1 MQMFGGGSPLIIFN
15 PAIFKAKYVEFPI
28 PKPGDPPPFLV
39 ELTFPSNPALT
50 GQPISLLRNGEV
62 IGKAV
67 AGDGSVKV
75 AATFNDGAPA
85 PGELE
90 IAIDAEGAKP
100 IRIPVSGGTTP
111 PPPPADLVVSGL
123 TAFTVTVTNQ
133 GAGPAIASKAAI
145 TDSFPTTLTVDV
157 PALAAG
163 ASATVQYDCSKLL
176 RQRFATADSTGLVAE
191 SNEANNTLMTPNTLY
206 NCNTG

>member
-1 MQMFGGGSPLIIFN
+1 MQMFGGSGRPIVFN
-15 PAIFKAKYVEFPI
+15 PAGFKAVYKELAI

-62 IGKAV
+62 IGKAI
-67 AGDGSVKV
+67 AGDGTVQV
-75 AATFNDGAPA
+75 PATFNDGAPP
-85 PGELE
+85 PGQLE

-157 PALAAG
+157 PALAATSTKTVN
-163 ASATVQYDCSKLL
+163 ASAALKT
-176 RQRFATADSTGLVAE
+176 
-191 SNEANNTLMTPNTLY
+191 
-206 NCNTG
+206 